1 MSVLAAVILVFEGL
15 VFAAWAFV
23 AFRTLFDVTGRA
35 RRLSGKMFPGPGWA
49 VHAWANWWRDR
60 STHRHRLQFIG
71 LTIALFV
78 LIIAFVLVRNS

>member
-1 MSVLAAVILVFEGL
+1 MSGLAAAILILQGL

-35 RRLSGKMFPGPGWA
+35 RRLSGKILPGPGWT

-60 STHRHRLQFIG
+60 STHRHRLQFVG
-71 LTIALFV
+71 LSLLLIV
-78 LIIAFVLVRNS
+78 LIVIFALVQRA